1 MTDEHASPIKTPRQL
16 ITIVLL
22 AFAVPI
28 IIGVLVS
35 QLVTSGEKGIS
46 EDDSKILARIQP
58 VGNVVLA
65 DASGPKGAL
74 TGEQVYGQVCKA
86 CHEAGLAGAPKTG
99 DKAAWSARIAQ
110 GEKTLD
116 AHAIGGFQGKA
127 GMMPAKGGSAN
138 LTDDEVKRAV
148 VYMADKAGATWKESA
163 PATAAVPP
171 QRRQQRPLRPR
182 PRAKPMARKFS
193 KPIALPAMAR
203 ASPAHPRS
211 ATRPRGRRASRKAS
225 TSSTRTP
232 LAAFRASRV

>member
-74 TGEQVYGQVCKA
+74 TGEQVYGQGCKA
-86 CHEAGLAGAPKTG
+86 CHETGLAGAPKKG
-99 DKAAWSARIAQ
+99 DKAAGGARIAR
-110 GEKTLD
+110 GEKTL
-116 AHAIGGFQGKA
+116 
-127 GMMPAKGGSAN
+127 
-138 LTDDEVKRAV
+138 
-148 VYMADKAGATWKESA
+148 
-163 PATAAVPP
+163 
-171 QRRQQRPLRPR
+171 
-182 PRAKPMARKFS
+182 
-193 KPIALPAMAR
+193 
-203 ASPAHPRS
+203 
-211 ATRPRGRRASRKAS
+211 
-225 TSSTRTP
+225 
-232 LAAFRASRV
+232 

>member
-74 TGEQVYGQVCKA
+74 TGEPVYGQACKA
-86 CHEAGLAGAPKTG
+86 CHEAGLAGAPETS
-99 DKAAWSARIAQ
+99 DKAALSARLAQ
-110 GEKTLD
+110 G
-116 AHAIGGFQGKA
+116 
-127 GMMPAKGGSAN
+127 AK
-138 LTDDEVKRAV
+138 
-148 VYMADKAGATWKESA
+148 
-163 PATAAVPP
+163 
-171 QRRQQRPLRPR
+171 
-182 PRAKPMARKFS
+182 
-193 KPIALPAMAR
+193 
-203 ASPAHPRS
+203 
-211 ATRPRGRRASRKAS
+211 
-225 TSSTRTP
+225 
-232 LAAFRASRV
+232 